1 MVMVIAIVREACGN
15 LCRMQTIV
23 ICIIQNINVK
33 HRAFAC
39 KQRRFLHAF
48 ECSLDDCLWGD
59 ADEGAVRTL
68 ALSFEHLGFDSF

>member
-1 MVMVIAIVREACGN
+1 MFLDACRCLASLPGAVYPFRHHSRL
-15 LCRMQTIV
+15 LC
-23 ICIIQNINVK
+23 CC
-33 HRAFAC
+33 ASSFAC